1 MLDAFSSSGRFW
13 RGNLHG
19 HSTVSDGAL
28 SPEEVCQR
36 YKAEG
41 YDFICLSDHF
51 MERFGFTIAD
61 TTAYR
66 SNAFTTLIGAEIHAP
81 ETSRGQHWHILAV
94 GLPQEFPATPEG
106 ETGAELARR
115 AAEAGA
121 FVAVAHPHLSGLS
134 LDDIRSIDAAH
145 AIEVHNTTGAVRVG
159 RGDGSV
165 AWDIALEAG
174 MRLDGIAVDDS
185 HFRENAMD
193 GFGGWVMV
201 KAEENSPD
209 TLLAAL
215 KAGHY
220 YSSQGPLIEGV
231 ERDGAT
237 LHVKCSAVRQMN
249 LIGQAYS
256 ATHVE
261 GMSLTRAELP
271 LDTFEGGWCR
281 LVVQDAAGLR
291 AWTNP
296 LWLDG

>member
-1 MLDAFSSSGRFW
+1 MLDAFSSPGHFW

-51 MERFGFTIAD
+51 MDRFDFAIAD

-66 SNAFTTLIGAEIHAP
+66 SNAFTTLIGAEVHAP
-81 ETSRGQHWHILAV
+81 ENSHGQDWHILAV
-94 GLPQEFPATPEG
+94 GLPLEFPATKEG
-106 ETGAELARR
+106 ETGPALARR

-121 FVAVAHPHLSGLS
+121 FVAVAHPTLSGLS

-145 AIEVHNTTGAVRVG
+145 AIEVHNTTGAVRVA

-165 AWDIALEAG
+165 AWDAALEAG
-174 MRLDGIAVDDS
+174 IRLNGIAVDDS
-185 HFRENAMD
+185 HFRPNAMD
-193 GFGGWVMV
+193 AFGGWVMV
-201 KAEENSPD
+201 KAEENTPEA
-209 TLLAAL
+209 LLAAL
-215 KAGHY
+215 KAGHFY
-220 YSSQGPLIEGV
+220 ASQGPVIERV

-237 LHVKCSAVRQMN
+237 LQVRCSAVKQIN
-249 LIGQAYS
+249 LIGAVFA

-261 GMSLTRAELP
+261 GTSLTRAELP
-271 LDTFEGGWCR
+271 LERLKGGWCR
-281 LVVQDAAGLR
+281 LILQDAAGLR
-291 AWTNP
+291 AWSNP